1 MDLKKYLV
9 LAGII
14 VSGAV
19 GDTLLSHGM
28 RSLPPVDMH
37 HLPQLIA
44 AVFTPWVA
52 GGIFFLL
59 IFFACYLTALTWADL
74 SFVLPAAALDYVLLA
89 LFAQFFL
96 HENVTLTRWLGIIMI
111 SAGVGFV
118 TGGPA
123 LTPVAESGEILHEEC
138 VHHAQKH
145 PAAEAQQ

>member
-19 GDTLLSHGM
+19 GDVLLSRGM
-28 RSLPPVDMH
+28 RGMPPVALD
-37 HLPQLIA
+37 HLPQLVA
-44 AVFTPWVA
+44 AVFTPWIA

-89 LFAQFFL
+89 LLSQWFL
-96 HENVTLTRWLGIIMI
+96 HENVTVTRWLGILLIT
-111 SAGVGFV
+111 AGVGFV
-118 TGGPA
+118 TRGPV
-123 LTPVAESGEILHEEC
+123 LTPLPETGEVI
-138 VHHAQKH
+138 HHAVEPVESIEVRQ
-145 PAAEAQQ
+145 